1 MKQNEDG
8 QYISDDGRWIWDGEA
23 WQSAEPIV
31 LDGAMSVEYGSPAVE
46 ATMTAPTSSLT
57 TTCYEQDCQEK
68 PLDFVRLALQA
79 PMGAM
84 TVEVLLC
91 QMHIANLEMMNSGTY
106 LYIRPR
112 ERLDLNGR

>member
-1 MKQNEDG
+1 MKQNDKG
-8 QYISDDGRWIWDGEA
+8 QYTSDDGRWVWDGEQ
-23 WQSAEPIV
+23 WIPAEQV
-31 LDGAMSVEYGSPAVE
+31 QAVPELMQKPEPE
-46 ATMTAPTSSLT
+46 AAVTSSLT

-79 PMGAM
+79 PMGSM

-91 QMHIANLEMMNSGTY
+91 QMHIANLEMMNNGTY